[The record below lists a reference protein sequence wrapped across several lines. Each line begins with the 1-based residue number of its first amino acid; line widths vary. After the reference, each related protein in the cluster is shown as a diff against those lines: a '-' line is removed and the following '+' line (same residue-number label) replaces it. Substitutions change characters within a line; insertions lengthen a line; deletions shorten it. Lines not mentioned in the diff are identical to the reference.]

1 MTARKS
7 QCARLAETMRDGSTT
22 TLKGI
27 EEHILRVPARIYD
40 LKKAGHRV
48 YSRWTV
54 ENGTRLKEYS
64 LSPFTG
70 EDAQLSMFA
79 EVEDHE

>member
-1 MTARKS
+1 MTSRKS

>member
-1 MTARKS
+1 MTSRKS

-27 EEHILRVPARIYD
+27 DERILRVPARVYD
-40 LKKAGHRV
+40 LRKAGHHV
-48 YSRWTV
+48 YSRWIV
-54 ENGTRLKEYS
+54 DHGTRLKEYS

>member
-1 MTARKS
+1 MTSRGS

-22 TLKGI
+22 TLRGI
-27 EEHILRVPARIYD
+27 EEHILRVPARVYD
-40 LKKAGHRV
+40 LRKAGHHV
-48 YSRWTV
+48 YSRWIV
-54 ENGTRLKEYS
+54 DHGTRLKEYS